1 MKRSAK
7 PRADVADRAQRT
19 STALGMFT
27 TQGIVSA
34 NYSFD
39 ASTAIATIEVSPASS
54 SQFSSVS
61 PNMMR
66 SSGED
71 MT

>member
-1 MKRSAK
+1 L
-7 PRADVADRAQRT
+7 RARMPSV
-19 STALGMFT
+19 
-27 TQGIVSA
+27 

-39 ASTAIATIEVSPASS
+39 DNTAIATIDVSPASS

-66 SSGED
+66 SSGVD